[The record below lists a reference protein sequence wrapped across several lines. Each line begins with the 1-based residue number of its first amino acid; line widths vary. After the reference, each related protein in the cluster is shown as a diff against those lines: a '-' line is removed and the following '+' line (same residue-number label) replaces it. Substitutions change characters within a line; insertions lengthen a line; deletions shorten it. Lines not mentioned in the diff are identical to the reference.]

1 MDSRQSRPWWM
12 LFPREERMASE
23 PDPAIERPS
32 IVPGSKVR
40 LKDKPERVRTVLA
53 VEWHSYR
60 HCYCFRVET
69 SKTDAGMWE
78 PSYWFAEQLE
88 VVEDA

>member
-1 MDSRQSRPWWM
+1 M
-12 LFPREERMASE
+12 LFPREARTFREH
-23 PDPAIERPS
+23 DPAVERPT
-32 IVPGSKVR
+32 IVPRSKVR

-53 VEWHSYR
+53 VEWHGYR

-88 VVEDA
+88 VGEEG